1 MNGARL
7 DITASVVVV
16 DDKTANGNAYGQAV
30 AAGEANEAV
39 VGNVNDV
46 SDEESLCSEPW
57 FPEEVSDEDAE
68 SVPLSPD
75 EVRVFEIVQAERRLE
90 RMHEEP
96 EVCSECMASIIAAEL
111 AVEVAWEAA
120 VDFVFESCGGT
131 RDDERETML
140 PVRLHWAMQV
150 NWGAKSIECG
160 GITPLMRLVG
170 RIRIEDG
177 LIRLLEGKENE
188 DDVALLRQ
196 LLQCREADLNAR
208 DHEGETAVMK
218 AVRAGSYESLRVLLR
233 AKGLNVNTK
242 NSAGLSALMI
252 AASET
257 RPTCLQLLLE
267 HPWLDVGA
275 MDLNGETAL
284 MKAELAAQRDQRY
297 PLLCAKIIREL
308 RSSRVRWKQ
317 VRHAVM
323 VRPYALH
330 WLRYVQ
336 ERQYHPPTEMS
347 PGGPGFLRQV
357 ETWRSYSLA

>member
-1 MNGARL
+1 METSCDRASVGPMNGARL

-90 RMHEEP
+90 RRHEEP

-150 NWGAKSIECG
+150 NWGAKSI
-160 GITPLMRLVG
+160 
-170 RIRIEDG
+170 
-177 LIRLLEGKENE
+177 
-188 DDVALLRQ
+188 
-196 LLQCREADLNAR
+196 
-208 DHEGETAVMK
+208 
-218 AVRAGSYESLRVLLR
+218 
-233 AKGLNVNTK
+233 
-242 NSAGLSALMI
+242 
-252 AASET
+252 
-257 RPTCLQLLLE
+257 
-267 HPWLDVGA
+267 
-275 MDLNGETAL
+275 
-284 MKAELAAQRDQRY
+284 
-297 PLLCAKIIREL
+297 
-308 RSSRVRWKQ
+308 
-317 VRHAVM
+317 
-323 VRPYALH
+323 
-330 WLRYVQ
+330 
-336 ERQYHPPTEMS
+336 
-347 PGGPGFLRQV
+347 
-357 ETWRSYSLA
+357 